1 MAWLGGWLREIVI
14 IVLLAAFV
22 DLLLPSRSMER
33 YVRLVL
39 SLLILLTLLSPVV
52 SLLKGDAAAELSAA
66 IGLGGPEKTADE
78 ELAKIMAEGQRIEA
92 SRQAESLEL
101 VAMEAAK
108 QMKAQIRTETG
119 EEPADVEVKLKA
131 EPESGGRGGI
141 VPVIE
146 AVHVMFRDN
155 PAKPGGGPDD
165 APETGQPGI
174 RPVEPVVIEVGGAPD
189 GEGGADDRAL
199 PASAEAAE
207 QDAASASRRTAIVK
221 TLEAAWGL
229 TDEQIQVSDGTPKT
243 FGEE

>member
-174 RPVEPVVIEVGGAPD
+174 RPVEPVVIEVGGAPA
-189 GEGGADDRAL
+189 GESGPV
-199 PASAEAAE
+199 PASAVAAE
-207 QDAASASRRTAIVK
+207 QDAADANRRTAVVK
-221 TLEAAWGL
+221 ALEAAWGL
-229 TDEQIQVSDGTPKT
+229 TDGQIQVSDGEAKT